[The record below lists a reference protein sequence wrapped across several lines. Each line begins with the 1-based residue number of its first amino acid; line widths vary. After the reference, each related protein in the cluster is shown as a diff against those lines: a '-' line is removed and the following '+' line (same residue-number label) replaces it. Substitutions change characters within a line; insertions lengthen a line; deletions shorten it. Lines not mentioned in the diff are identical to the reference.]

1 RAYGMVASSQGL
13 FGLGM
18 AFALALSAMLY
29 RDGTLT
35 IGAVFLVFR
44 YTEMLR
50 QPTEQI
56 RDELQDL
63 QQAGASLGRGEALLA
78 AQPPLNDGP
87 GDRLPPGPLAVNLHE
102 VWFSY
107 EPGTPV
113 LRGVTLHLEPRRVLG
128 VVGRTGSGKTTLT
141 RLIPRFYDPDA
152 GAVCLGGI

>member
-1 RAYGMVASSQGL
+1 MRGWLHARIGAQMRGYGMVASSQGL

-63 QQAGASLGRGEALLA
+63 QQAGASLTRVEALLA
-78 AQPPLNDGP
+78 TQSRLSDGP
-87 GDRLPPGPLAVNLHE
+87 EDRLP
-102 VWFSY
+102 
-107 EPGTPV
+107 
-113 LRGVTLHLEPRRVLG
+113 
-128 VVGRTGSGKTTLT
+128 
-141 RLIPRFYDPDA
+141 
-152 GAVCLGGI
+152 